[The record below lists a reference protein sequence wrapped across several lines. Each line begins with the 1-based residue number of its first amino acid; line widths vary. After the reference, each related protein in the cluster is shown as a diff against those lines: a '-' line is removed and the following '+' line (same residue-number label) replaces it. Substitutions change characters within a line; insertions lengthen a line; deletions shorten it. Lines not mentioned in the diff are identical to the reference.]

1 MWCFSVLLITFV
13 FLHHYMAEDLEV
25 NWGEEPSLKE
35 KFKKTSDKT
44 VEISK
49 KAMNKSVEVGGN
61 IASEV
66 KKGAKKATEKS
77 MEIGSNIASEV
88 KKGASKL
95 SDSSKNVK
103 NKFIDNIEKK
113 RDELKEKREL
123 KKSSNNSEQNSEIQ
137 TTHPNNENQT
147 THPNNKIIE
156 VIEENKEEEKIILSK
171 KEYQNLLA
179 NNEKNNS
186 FKSADIKKLKNKNKK
201 NETFLIEVS
210 NSLNDIMSVLSVTIV
225 FAALLVG
232 VEYYLNSNPQ
242 KIGEISIEFLIWPIG
257 TAIWSFYILNKLA
270 KARTFLKMPLGMRI
284 QTAIGVGLAT
294 ELALILSTDTAI
306 VTNIWGWTAIVA
318 LTTILLS
325 GFLKGII
332 GSFYSKFRKDK
343 EIIDID

>member
-1 MWCFSVLLITFV
+1 
-13 FLHHYMAEDLEV
+13 MAEDLEV

-123 KKSSNNSEQNSEIQ
+123 KKSSNNSEQNSETQ
-137 TTHPNNENQT
+137 TTPPNND
-147 THPNNKIIE
+147 IIE
-156 VIEENKEEEKIILSK
+156 VIEENKEEDKIILSK

>member
-25 NWGEEPSLKE
+25 NWGEEPSLKQ

-123 KKSSNNSEQNSEIQ
+123 KKSSNNSEQNSETQ
-137 TTHPNNENQT
+137 TTPPNND
-147 THPNNKIIE
+147 IIE
-156 VIEENKEEEKIILSK
+156 VIEENKEEDKIILSK

-179 NNEKNNS
+179 NIEKNNS
-186 FKSADIKKLKNKNKK
+186 FKSKDIKKLKNKNKQ

>member
-88 KKGASKL
+88 KKSASKL

-123 KKSSNNSEQNSEIQ
+123 KKSSNNSEQNSETQ
-137 TTHPNNENQT
+137 TTPPNND
-147 THPNNKIIE
+147 IIE
-156 VIEENKEEEKIILSK
+156 VIEENKEEDKIILSK

-210 NSLNDIMSVLSVTIV
+210 NSLNDIMNVLSVTIV

>member
-1 MWCFSVLLITFV
+1 M
-13 FLHHYMAEDLEV
+13 EV

-123 KKSSNNSEQNSEIQ
+123 KKSSNNSEQNSETQ
-137 TTHPNNENQT
+137 TTPPNND
-147 THPNNKIIE
+147 IIE
-156 VIEENKEEEKIILSK
+156 VIEENKEEDKIILSK

>member
-88 KKGASKL
+88 KKSASKL

-123 KKSSNNSEQNSEIQ
+123 KKSSNNSEQNSETQ
-137 TTHPNNENQT
+137 TTPPNND
-147 THPNNKIIE
+147 IIE
-156 VIEENKEEEKIILSK
+156 VIEENKEEDKIILSK

-325 GFLKGII
+325 GFLKGFI

>member
-1 MWCFSVLLITFV
+1 
-13 FLHHYMAEDLEV
+13 
-25 NWGEEPSLKE
+25 
-35 KFKKTSDKT
+35 
-44 VEISK
+44 
-49 KAMNKSVEVGGN
+49 
-61 IASEV
+61 
-66 KKGAKKATEKS
+66 
-77 MEIGSNIASEV
+77 
-88 KKGASKL
+88 
-95 SDSSKNVK
+95 
-103 NKFIDNIEKK
+103 
-113 RDELKEKREL
+113 
-123 KKSSNNSEQNSEIQ
+123 
-137 TTHPNNENQT
+137 
-147 THPNNKIIE
+147 
-156 VIEENKEEEKIILSK
+156 
-171 KEYQNLLA
+171 
-179 NNEKNNS
+179 
-186 FKSADIKKLKNKNKK
+186 NKK

-325 GFLKGII
+325 GFLKGFI

-343 EIIDID
+343 EIIEID